1 MRLYGI
7 ELYAPRMHP
16 AIHFRGNSMPRRSND
31 KLTEHTVKSAKPRA
45 NRYEIRDI
53 SKPGLMLRVTPA
65 GSKYW
70 YIEYE
75 RGVKRRLKNAQ
86 VWTLTKAWAE
96 TKREIGNYIPGK
108 TLASRRK
115 KTPTLKEH
123 LEGEYRD
130 YAETNLK
137 AGKSQVKRLLSACR
151 SLLKTRLDKLT
162 EISVE
167 KWKRERLKKVK
178 PATVRRDLMALKSAI
193 NSALKWQIISS
204 NPIANVQVKVAAEH
218 RVRYLSQKERK
229 RLLNALNDRDRKKR
243 VARISANEWRRERR
257 QDQLPVIKDY
267 CDYLTPLILTVLN
280 TGIRRSEA
288 LRLGW
293 TGVRLTGNP
302 ALTVQAASAKS
313 NKTRHIPLN
322 STLVNTLT
330 TWKAQGTGEGP
341 VFPHPVSGLPMSNV
355 KTAWLQLMKDAK
367 VEDFRFHDLRHDFA
381 SQLVMHGVDLYRV
394 KELLGHGSIAMTE
407 RYAHLAPEAL
417 AEAVEVLA

>member
-1 MRLYGI
+1 
-7 ELYAPRMHP
+7 
-16 AIHFRGNSMPRRSND
+16 MPKRSNQ
-31 KLTEHTVKSAKPRA
+31 KLTEHTVRSAKPRSH
-45 NRYEIRDI
+45 RYEIRDI

-75 RGVKRRLKNAQ
+75 RGIKRQLDNARIM
-86 VWTLTKAWAE
+86 TLTTAWTEAKKA
-96 TKREIGNYIPGK
+96 IGNYVPGK
-108 TLASRRK
+108 TPASRRK

-130 YAETNLK
+130 YAEANLK
-137 AGKSQVKRLLSACR
+137 AGKSQVKRLLSACGP
-151 SLLKTRLDKLT
+151 LLKTRMDKLT
-162 EISVE
+162 EIGVE
-167 KWKRERLKKVK
+167 KWKRERLKTVK

-204 NPIANVQVKVAAEH
+204 NPIANVQVKVAAEY
-218 RVRYLSQKERK
+218 RVRYLSQEERK
-229 RLLNALNDRDRKKR
+229 RLLSALKDRDKKKR

-257 QDQLPVIKDY
+257 QDQLPVIKSY
-267 CDYLTPLILTVLN
+267 CDYLTPLVLTVLN
-280 TGIRRSEA
+280 TGLRRSEA
-288 LRLGW
+288 LRLDW

-302 ALTVQAASAKS
+302 SLTVQAASAKS

-322 STLVNTLT
+322 STLVNVLT

-355 KTAWLQLMKDAK
+355 KTAWSRLMKDAK
-367 VEDFRFHDLRHDFA
+367 IEGFRFHDLRHDFA
-381 SQLVMHGVDLYRV
+381 SQLVMNGVDLYRV
-394 KELLGHGSIAMTE
+394 KELMGHGSIAMTE